1 MLMSVKPASYEQN
14 SSYSDLPRLTILM
27 DPSFAEA
34 KGWKGAGTQA
44 LKPSQLSA
52 SCFALWISPASG
64 MSFTSPGCDL
74 QPRGGAATGGY
85 ERLTRIPRTLCK
97 NFYQWHGT
105 WLQMATQ

>member
-52 SCFALWISPASG
+52 SCFAL
-64 MSFTSPGCDL
+64 
-74 QPRGGAATGGY
+74 
-85 ERLTRIPRTLCK
+85 
-97 NFYQWHGT
+97 
-105 WLQMATQ
+105 